1 MIAVAICVIHVIMVG
16 NNEFMNNITIILAA
30 RFFNHIYVII
40 TAFATAITAVA
51 AFFSLKNEK
60 EKKRLSVFSDSLRS
74 VMDGVKNSESLDYI
88 LSDNYRND
96 IKTVKEYL
104 GIDSD
109 EKVSLVDFEKIVVN
123 NLVKDDLNISEDEK
137 KLTKERLRKSYNKIT
152 YFCDRM
158 KYLYIISE
166 DKDSRKYVLRYFGPL
181 IIKTYE
187 QLKDLIVKTRQDS
200 NIENLFGYY
209 TQLYDLTKEGEKSK
223 QHR

>member
-1 MIAVAICVIHVIMVG
+1 
-16 NNEFMNNITIILAA
+16 MNN
-30 RFFNHIYVII
+30 IYVII